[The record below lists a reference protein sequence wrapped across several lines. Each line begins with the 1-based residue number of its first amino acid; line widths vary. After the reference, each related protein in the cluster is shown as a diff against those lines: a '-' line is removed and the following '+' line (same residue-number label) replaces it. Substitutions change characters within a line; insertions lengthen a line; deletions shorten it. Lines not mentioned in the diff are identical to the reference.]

1 MSLGASHPAFL
12 APAQKAEVIASYSD
26 MMKPPGSSCEKQK
39 ETQHL
44 RQADPLVLPAIV
56 DQANT

>member
-26 MMKPPGSSCEKQK
+26 MKPPGSSCEKQK

-44 RQADPLVLPAIV
+44 RQADPLVLSAIV

>member
-1 MSLGASHPAFL
+1 MGASHPAFL
-12 APAQKAEVIASYSD
+12 APAQSAEVTTSHSD
-26 MMKPPGSSCEKQK
+26 MKPPGSSCEKQK

-44 RQADPLVLPAIV
+44 RQADLLVLPAIV